1 MKFLVS
7 ILLINQVFAV
17 IKLFNEVPDWA
28 KGYNYEDH
36 FSDMEDQIN
45 MTAWTFGFNLS
56 RAFSQGVLDGLYSD
70 RKFILD
76 HECFSLYYVDKVNEL
91 VYLWNKPDISNIWTA
106 LPPTLAVSY

>member
-1 MKFLVS
+1 MKFLVA

-56 RAFSQGVLDGLYSD
+56 RAFSQGVLDGFYSD
-70 RKFILD
+70 RKVTLD
-76 HECFSLYYVDKVNEL
+76 NTCFSSYYVNKINEL
-91 VYLWNKPDISNIWTA
+91 VYLWNNAEIGNIWTA